1 MDRIDDLLKH
11 VQKTNPKMTRERLIY
26 ELSQCRYSAIGLIM
40 AWKNSE
46 KQAV

>member
-11 VQKTNPKMTRERLIY
+11 VQKTNPEMTREHLIH
-26 ELSQCRYSAIGLIM
+26 ELSQCRYSAVELIM
-40 AWKNSE
+40 TWKNGE